1 MNESETKKNMD
12 SSDDSDIDFE
22 GFEIEDVRLAEE
34 KLNQLLEEAYYID
47 IGDLSEDE
55 SENSDENSDQDE

>member
-34 KLNQLLEEAYYID
+34 KLNQLLEEASDID

>member
-34 KLNQLLEEAYYID
+34 KLNQLLEEASDID

-55 SENSDENSDQDE
+55 SENSDENSE

>member
-22 GFEIEDVRLAEE
+22 GFEIEDVHLAEE
-34 KLNQLLEEAYYID
+34 KLNQLLEEASDID

>member
-22 GFEIEDVRLAEE
+22 GFEIEDVRLTEE
-34 KLNQLLEEAYYID
+34 KLNQLLEEASDID

>member
-34 KLNQLLEEAYYID
+34 KLNQLLEEASDID

-55 SENSDENSDQDE
+55 SENSVENSDQDE

>member
-1 MNESETKKNMD
+1 MD

-34 KLNQLLEEAYYID
+34 KLNQLLEEASDID

>member
-1 MNESETKKNMD
+1 MD

-34 KLNQLLEEAYYID
+34 KLNQLLEEASDID

-55 SENSDENSDQDE
+55 SENSDENSE